1 MEIFV
6 LSAQKL
12 GGKVVTPKIVL
23 LMCQYHL
30 NQIGFVSQLV
40 LNLAA
45 FYDTSFST
53 FFFLYLKIHCAKNY
67 CLTRSHSLFVTVFG
81 EFVRRRIFLLTEKR
95 SRMILF
101 TNNCFFFLVCG
112 SLSVPYVW
120 WCHYNLYMKKKNKT
134 RFYKDVFS
142 LANLSNC
149 FS

>member
-1 MEIFV
+1 MKQV
-6 LSAQKL
+6 LR
-12 GGKVVTPKIVL
+12 
-23 LMCQYHL
+23 H
-30 NQIGFVSQLV
+30 
-40 LNLAA
+40 
-45 FYDTSFST
+45 
-53 FFFLYLKIHCAKNY
+53 FFFLYLKIHCAKKY

-81 EFVRRRIFLLTEKR
+81 EFGRGRIFLLTEKR
-95 SRMILF
+95 SRMILI

-134 RFYKDVFS
+134 LHFFSYEKEKSTRGKKKRFSKDVFS